1 MKNLVIMKN
10 RQAVTT
16 SLQVAEAFNKQHK
29 DVMDTIRHKLQSAEN
44 SAHYQKMFSP
54 GTYRDSRGRTQNMYY
69 MNRSG
74 WSFIAMGFTG
84 EKADS
89 FKLAYIDAFDA
100 MQDELKQQTGLMM
113 TPEQKLDL
121 LIETGS
127 RANHRI
133 DHVEERMD
141 DFEQNRRLESG
152 DYAAV
157 SHGVSKAVRE
167 YIQDRHLQLT
177 KEQRSALYKDINGG
191 LNQVCGVRARI
202 QIKAKDFDKAMQYID
217 EWRPSTATKMMMQQT
232 GEQTAMEV

>member
-16 SLQVAEAFNKQHK
+16 SLQVAEAFDKQHK

-44 SAHYQKMFSP
+44 SAHYQKMFAL
-54 GTYRDSRGRTQNMYY
+54 GTYQDSRGRTQNMYY

-100 MQDELKQQTGLMM
+100 MQDELKHQNELVM

-141 DFEQNRRLESG
+141 DFEANRRLESG
-152 DYAAV
+152 DYTSV

-177 KEQRSALYKDINGG
+177 QEQRSALYKDINGG
-191 LNQVCGVRARI
+191 LNQVCGVRTRT
-202 QIKAKDFDKAMQYID
+202 QIREKDFDKAMQYID
-217 EWRPSTATKMMMQQT
+217 DWSPSTATKMMMQQA